1 MTNWVNVTN
10 APSTVNKDSKTTT
23 SKSTLGKDDFLKIL
37 TTQLSNQDPSSP
49 LSDKDFI
56 AQMAT
61 FSSLE
66 QMTNLNETFK
76 SFADLQLEGTFTFSD
91 MFEKFSNLQMGQY
104 ASTIGKE
111 ITWTPAGST
120 VSQTGIVTG
129 VSKDNGNYFYMVGDQ
144 KVSMENVT
152 KIQENQQI

>member
-10 APSTVNKDSKTTT
+10 TSNNSSVNNNSQTSAP
-23 SKSTLGKDDFLKIL
+23 KSTLGKDDFLKIL

-66 QMTNLNETFK
+66 QMTNLNK
-76 SFADLQLEGTFTFSD
+76 

-104 ASTIGKE
+104 ASSIGKE
-111 ITWTPAGST
+111 ITWTPFDST
-120 VSQTGIVTG
+120 VSTTGVVTG
-129 VSKDNGNYFYMVGDQ
+129 VSKENGNYFYMVGDQ

-152 KIQENQQI
+152 KIQENQ

>member
-10 APSTVNKDSKTTT
+10 ASNNSTVNNNSKT

-37 TTQLSNQDPSSP
+37 TTQLSHQDPSSP
-49 LSDKDFI
+49 LNDKDFI

-66 QMTNLNETFK
+66 QMTNLNDAFT
-76 SFADLQLEGTFTFSD
+76 SFANLQLEESFNLND
-91 MFEKFSNLQMGQY
+91 MFEKFANLQMGQF

-111 ITWTPAGST
+111 ITWAPAGST

-152 KIQENQQI
+152 KIQEN